1 MTLISARFVETEND
15 LTDVSSSEETSK
27 FSEISVTFT
36 VSTNLAEIT
45 LYMNIFLK
53 VTLGQ
58 QINR

>member
-1 MTLISARFVETEND
+1 MTIISARFVETEND
-15 LTDVSSSEETSK
+15 LTDVSSSEETST
-27 FSEISVTFT
+27 FSEISVAFS

-58 QINR
+58 RINR

>member
-1 MTLISARFVETEND
+1 MTLISARFVETETD

-27 FSEISVTFT
+27 FSEISVTFS

-58 QINR
+58 RINR

>member
-58 QINR
+58 RINR

>member
-27 FSEISVTFT
+27 FSEISVTFL

-45 LYMNIFLK
+45 L
-53 VTLGQ
+53 
-58 QINR
+58 